1 MSVEKSSSSLE
12 KLFHD
17 YSSALGSLDK
27 DHVRDKKF
35 DFDVATNDELQTY
48 IQSNVSLRKKLQFLL
63 TQVGYLRINL
73 FYEYYAR
80 LQEAEK
86 NNDLDKALHIMN
98 EYIETIAMPFV
109 VPRMRKS
116 FLDLLFGKT
125 PEATVS
131 LENWKL
137 GYKFWF
143 ENRPINNAQEQAGRT
158 KEFNKLKQIFITLFS
173 LSFTYENFP
182 PVLGAED
189 REYL

>member
-1 MSVEKSSSSLE
+1 MSVEKSSPSLE
-12 KLFHD
+12 KLYHD
-17 YSSALGSLDK
+17 YSSALVSLDK

-35 DFDVATNDELQTY
+35 DFDVATNDELETY
-48 IQSNVSLRKKLQFLL
+48 IQSNVSLRKKIQFLL

-73 FYEYYAR
+73 FYECYAR

-86 NNDLDKALHIMN
+86 NNDFDKALHIMN
-98 EYIETIAMPFV
+98 EYIETIAMPFI

-116 FLDLLFGKT
+116 FLERLFGKT

-137 GYKFWF
+137 GYKSWF
-143 ENRPINNAQEQAGRT
+143 ENRPISNAQEQTGRT
-158 KEFNKLKQIFITLFS
+158 KEFNKLKQTFITLFS

-182 PVLGAED
+182 PVLGAEE